1 VIAFAWLS
9 MLVLLTAVYAL
20 FTVRMR
26 AGLRLLRA
34 DASVEHDTVP
44 DEALP
49 SLTVV
54 VPMRNERGN
63 IPRLLSSLRG
73 QDYPVSRREV
83 LFVDDHS
90 DDGGVELLE
99 TLVEHE
105 HAERVLRMPAGRQG
119 KKAAI
124 AHAVA
129 YARGTV
135 IVSTDAD
142 CVHKAGWLRA
152 MAQPFVHG
160 ADVVAGP
167 VVLDGEGGMFG
178 RMQALEFLGL
188 VGVGAGFFGI
198 GYPRMCNGA
207 NLAYSVARFHEAG
220 GYADNQ
226 DVHSGDDEFLLRTI
240 VYRLGGAAHFVTD
253 EPAIVRTAAQR
264 GVFAFLR
271 QRVRWVSKSRYNEDG
286 RFVSFLV
293 LLFAYF
299 VGLLGLPVIAV
310 TGSAAAALSLLLW
323 VVKMVL
329 DGLVLFPAA
338 RLFRQPIRLPD
349 LLVAELLHPVYLV
362 LVSLLGIRG
371 SFAWKGRR
379 LRNRRSRSAISG

>member
-9 MLVLLTAVYAL
+9 MLMLLTAVYAL
-20 FTVRMR
+20 FTARMR

-34 DASVEHDTVP
+34 DALVERDVLP

-49 SLTVV
+49 SVTVV
-54 VPMRNERGN
+54 VPMRNERDN
-63 IPRLLSSLRG
+63 LPRLLASLRA
-73 QDYPVSRREV
+73 QAYPASRLEV

-90 DDGGVELLE
+90 DDGSAELLE
-99 TLVEHE
+99 TLLMHE
-105 HAERVLRMPAGRQG
+105 HAERVLRMPAGSQG

-124 AHAVA
+124 ALAIGC
-129 YARGTV
+129 ARGEV

-142 CVHKAGWLRA
+142 CVHALGWLGA
-152 MAQPFVHG
+152 MARPFVRG
-160 ADVVAGP
+160 VDVVAGP
-167 VVLDGEGGMFG
+167 VVLDGDGGMFG

-207 NLAYSVARFHEAG
+207 NLAYSAARFHEAG

-240 VYRLGGAAHFVTD
+240 VYRLGGVAHFVTD
-253 EPAIVRTAAQR
+253 EASIVRTAAQR
-264 GVFAFLR
+264 GVLAFLR

-293 LLFAYF
+293 LLFVYF
-299 VGLLGLPVIAV
+299 VGLLGLPFI
-310 TGSAAAALSLLLW
+310 ALSGPIAAGVAVLLW
-323 VVKMVL
+323 TVKMVL

-379 LRNRRSRSAISG
+379 LRNRRNRSAISG